1 LQHPS
6 DGKAWKHFDNVYPDF
21 AADPRHVRLGLCS
34 DGFTPYVQA
43 STSPYSCW
51 PVFLTPYNLSPEM
64 CVTKPYMFLTCLIP
78 GPTNPTKKIDVY
90 LQPLI
95 DDLQLLWNEGVF
107 TYDIFGKEN
116 FVMRACLMWTINDF
130 PAYRMLSG
138 WGTKGKLA
146 CPHCM
151 EDTKAF
157 TLRHGAKASWFDCH
171 RRFLP
176 TNHPFRKS
184 QRRFLKNKTEM
195 DGSPY
200 VMNGGQLWGFL
211 NDFPK
216 VTEGPFDNLSGYGQ
230 FHNWTKQ
237 SIFWDLPYWKDNLL
251 RHNLDVM
258 HIEKNSFD
266 NVFNTVMDVKGKTK
280 DNHKARL
287 DLAEL
292 CVRGDLELI

>member
-116 FVMRACLMWTINDF
+116 FVM
-130 PAYRMLSG
+130 
-138 WGTKGKLA
+138 
-146 CPHCM
+146 
-151 EDTKAF
+151 
-157 TLRHGAKASWFDCH
+157 
-171 RRFLP
+171 
-176 TNHPFRKS
+176 
-184 QRRFLKNKTEM
+184 
-195 DGSPY
+195 
-200 VMNGGQLWGFL
+200 
-211 NDFPK
+211 
-216 VTEGPFDNLSGYGQ
+216 
-230 FHNWTKQ
+230 
-237 SIFWDLPYWKDNLL
+237 
-251 RHNLDVM
+251 
-258 HIEKNSFD
+258 
-266 NVFNTVMDVKGKTK
+266 
-280 DNHKARL
+280 
-287 DLAEL
+287 
-292 CVRGDLELI
+292 